1 MSEQTGVWLLWTSGS
16 YLKKNGN
23 GNKRMAEG
31 KFHSYYYAYSSLC
44 FHCETSIKFSNSIVN
59 IKLVQMISFQWMFV
73 KLGLRQNV
81 VFKIQIVT
89 MNENFVLYNAGLI
102 LTEKLIYKM
111 TDG

>member
-1 MSEQTGVWLLWTSGS
+1 MGMETNEWLKENFIAIIMRTLVFAFTAKH
-16 YLKKNGN
+16 LLN
-23 GNKRMAEG
+23 
-31 KFHSYYYAYSSLC
+31 FPIQL
-44 FHCETSIKFSNSIVN
+44 VN

>member
-1 MSEQTGVWLLWTSGS
+1 
-16 YLKKNGN
+16 
-23 GNKRMAEG
+23 
-31 KFHSYYYAYSSLC
+31 
-44 FHCETSIKFSNSIVN
+44 
-59 IKLVQMISFQWMFV
+59 MFV